1 MDAIRRICL
10 LFVFVSLGFFTVT
23 HFEAPVSVP
32 ITQAEQVTTQVDKTE
47 PSPQIV
53 VEAPVL
59 AVEEPKPEPPKPK
72 PVPSGN
78 CSLAYNF
85 DWPQDVAYAVC
96 MAESSGNQYVH
107 NGGDN
112 HGSCIGSYGLFQ
124 IGCFWYPY
132 YGYDLSYDPQVN
144 AQIAYNIWK
153 RQGGFGAW
161 SAYTTGKYLRY
172 L

>member
-10 LFVFVSLGFFTVT
+10 LFVFVSLGYFTVT

-32 ITQAEQVTTQVDKTE
+32 ISQAEQVTTQVDKTQST
-47 PSPQIV
+47 PPIV
-53 VEAPVL
+53 VEAPVV

-72 PVPSGN
+72 PIPTGN

-96 MAESSGNQYVH
+96 MAESSGNQYAH

-112 HGSCIGSYGLFQ
+112 HGSCVGSYGLFQ
-124 IGCFWYPY
+124 IGCFWFPY
-132 YGYDLSYDPQVN
+132 YGHELSYDPQVN

-161 SAYTTGKYLRY
+161 TTYTGGKYLKY